1 MDPAK
6 QNASG
11 EGGAYTTKL
20 AGCVSG
26 QGLFD
31 FNADHISSACRALG
45 RNDCGPW
52 STHPQTQLSTPLKV
66 VAYAKTFALNA
77 FEGSTVGYAKL
88 AMGTLDL
95 DEGEWLFAS
104 LLESQIGHD
113 GQAGVERYLLLDHRA
128 GMASLQG
135 ERYLEEPS

>member
-26 QGLFD
+26 QELFD
-31 FNADHISSACRALG
+31 FNAHHISSACRALH
-45 RNDCGPW
+45 RHDCGQICIDGL
-52 STHPQTQLSTPLKV
+52 HHAYVARYVPL
-66 VAYAKTFALNA
+66 
-77 FEGSTVGYAKL
+77 E
-88 AMGTLDL
+88 
-95 DEGEWLFAS
+95 
-104 LLESQIGHD
+104 
-113 GQAGVERYLLLDHRA
+113 HRA

-135 ERYLEEPS
+135 ERYLGEPS